1 MSNIDPIPNA
11 PKWLSIELG
20 ADTENSYSLESIR
33 QKMREDF
40 ETRPKPQ
47 TQQKPSDM
55 QEEVKVLRKKIL
67 ILEERI
73 SMQKTLFEYL
83 EFRLNSLP
91 FEKVLDG
98 ILDHVT
104 ETFKELNFV
113 KEVHYAPLENGTFEL
128 TVIHDLQN
136 RADAMELNYDKLLSV
151 ESAFSDI
158 DFKMV
163 LLHKSDV
170 QPDRLRGTKPIFPT
184 RD

>member
-1 MSNIDPIPNA
+1 
-11 PKWLSIELG
+11 
-20 ADTENSYSLESIR
+20 
-33 QKMREDF
+33 
-40 ETRPKPQ
+40 
-47 TQQKPSDM
+47 
-55 QEEVKVLRKKIL
+55 
-67 ILEERI
+67 
-73 SMQKTLFEYL
+73 MQKTLFEYL

-104 ETFKELNFV
+104 EAFKELNFV

-170 QPDRLRGTKPIFPT
+170 QPGRLMGTKPIFPT